1 MVKLAI
7 NSYCIEFTNQSFFMN
22 QIVVETV
29 CTFYLMRYSL
39 YYFLLIINEDL
50 KNKSFN
56 FAFVTCAMV
65 SITHYRIMLDSF
77 LLRIKGYI
85 YITKNVQ
92 LSLYCYKP
100 FQLEKWSSAT
110 RTKFYKGWKID
121 TSEEISFCCFVLK
134 IKEGEGGHT
143 FITRV

>member
-1 MVKLAI
+1 MILFRFLLAIWYMVKLAI
-7 NSYCIEFTNQSFFMN
+7 NSYCIEFTNQTFFMN

-39 YYFLLIINEDL
+39 YYFSLIINEDL

-56 FAFVTCAMV
+56 FAFVTRAMV
-65 SITHYRIMLDSF
+65 SIAHYRIMLSF
-77 LLRIKGYI
+77 
-85 YITKNVQ
+85 
-92 LSLYCYKP
+92 YCYKS

-121 TSEEISFCCFVLK
+121 TSEEISFRCFVLK
-134 IKEGEGGHT
+134 IKEGEIGHT
-143 FITRV
+143 LITRV